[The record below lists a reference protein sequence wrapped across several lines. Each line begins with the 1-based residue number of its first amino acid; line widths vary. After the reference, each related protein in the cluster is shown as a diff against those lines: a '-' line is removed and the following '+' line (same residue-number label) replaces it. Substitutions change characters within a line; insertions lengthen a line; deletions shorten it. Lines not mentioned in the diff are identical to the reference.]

1 MEEVAK
7 LQLSLPR
14 GQEES
19 GGGEAA
25 KLGLDAN
32 PASSRHRCF
41 LQLPSQSHRGIP
53 QCRTQQVCAGL
64 AGMRGYQG
72 MPGTARSKT
81 RGGCAASTPEEG
93 SAWGAEPLLQT
104 LQHQTVTKGHFYYS
118 IAIICARLA
127 EPGPSWSL
135 SLTSLGIRLW
145 FQAGRQ
151 PRPTY
156 QPVTFPSQLAFPPGC
171 QQTQPRNSRGCLT
184 TLYQTKSCQR
194 GGQVPPEHARCS
206 TLEAFYSHR
215 ATDPFSEI
223 KKGGSNSCS
232 GASASVGNPAG
243 PQL

>member
-1 MEEVAK
+1 M
-7 LQLSLPR
+7 
-14 GQEES
+14 
-19 GGGEAA
+19 
-25 KLGLDAN
+25 GLDAH
-32 PASSRHRCF
+32 PAWSRHRCF
-41 LQLPSQSHRGIP
+41 LQLPSQSPGDP
-53 QCRTQQVCAGL
+53 PVPNAAGL
-64 AGMRGYQG
+64 CWSRRDAWVPRS
-72 MPGTARSKT
+72 ARHSSVQNW
-81 RGGCAASTPEEG
+81 GGVCTASTPEEG
-93 SAWGAEPLLQT
+93 SAWGAEPLPQI
-104 LQHQTVTKGHFYYS
+104 LQHQTVTKGCFYYS
-118 IAIICARLA
+118 VAIICARLA

-135 SLTSLGIRLW
+135 SLTSLGTRLW

-156 QPVTFPSQLAFPPGC
+156 QLVTFPSQLAFPPGC
-171 QQTQPRNSRGCLT
+171 QQTQPRNSSGCLT

-232 GASASVGNPAG
+232 GESASVGNPAR